1 MSQIV
6 SLSGFT
12 PLFTEICKAAWTEHQ
27 PVEML
32 LSLRN
37 NSGTEHKVILTPRDG
52 LETAIP
58 ASGFS
63 RQETHCVV
71 RPY

>member
-1 MSQIV
+1 MSQTV
-6 SLSGFT
+6 SLSGSI
-12 PLFTEICKAAWTEHQ
+12 PLFMEICRAPWKEYQ
-27 PVEML
+27 SVEML
-32 LSLRN
+32 LSIRN
-37 NSGTEHKVILTPRDG
+37 NSGTEHKFTSTLRDG
-52 LETAIP
+52 FETAIP